1 MDMIQG
7 AEWIVVAILAAGFLT
22 SVYLI
27 ASVQGDLRLREE
39 SGLNTDEQATAM
51 LIRLLNQTRR
61 RIDIHDDGNDFSGS
75 MYNSPEVI
83 GVLREQI
90 QKRNIK
96 VRCLFNDADQPLE
109 LLNLA
114 RTEEFG
120 SHIEVWYLRDG
131 RQEPDTHYKI
141 VDGGRF
147 VHLSRHA
154 HGASE
159 RGYRLRKA
167 SGWWEFK
174 TRHRISKQ
182 YRDHFEHGLKSAV
195 QAA

>member
-7 AEWIVVAILAAGFLT
+7 AEWIVVAILVAGFLT
-22 SVYLI
+22 SAYLI
-27 ASVQGDLRLREE
+27 ASVQGDLRMREE
-39 SGLNTDEQATAM
+39 SGLNADEQATTM
-51 LIRLLNQTRR
+51 FIGLLNQTRR
-61 RIDIHDDGNDFSGS
+61 RIDIHDDGNDFAGS

-83 GVLREQI
+83 GALRERI
-90 QKRNIK
+90 QERNIK

-114 RTEEFG
+114 RTDEFG
-120 SHIEVWYLRDG
+120 SHIEVWYLRGG

-141 VDGGRF
+141 VDGGRL

-154 HGASE
+154 RGAGE

-167 SGWWEFK
+167 LRWWEFH
-174 TRHRISKQ
+174 TRYRISKQ
-182 YRDHFEHGLKSAV
+182 YRDHFEHGLKDAL

>member
-7 AEWIVVAILAAGFLT
+7 AEWIVIAILAAGFLT
-22 SVYLI
+22 SVYLV
-27 ASVQGDLRLREE
+27 ASVQGDLRREE

-51 LIRLLNQTRR
+51 FIRLLNQTRH
-61 RIDIHDDGNDFSGS
+61 RIDIHDDGNDFPGS

-83 GVLREQI
+83 GVLRDRI
-90 QKRNIK
+90 QKRDIK
-96 VRCLFNDADQPLE
+96 IRCLFNDAGQSLE
-109 LLNLA
+109 LLKLA
-114 RTEEFG
+114 HTEEFG
-120 SHIEVWYLRDG
+120 SNIEVWYLRGG
-131 RQEPDTHYKI
+131 RREPDIHYKI

-154 HGASE
+154 HGESE

-174 TRHRISKQ
+174 TRYRISKQ
-182 YRDHFEHGLKSAV
+182 YRDHFQNGLEDAV
-195 QAA
+195 LAT

>member
-7 AEWIVVAILAAGFLT
+7 AEWIVVAILVAGFLT

-27 ASVQGDLRLREE
+27 ASVQGDLRMREE
-39 SGLNTDEQATAM
+39 SGLNTDEQATTM
-51 LIRLLNQTRR
+51 FIGLLNQTRR

-75 MYNSPEVI
+75 MYNSQEVI
-83 GVLREQI
+83 GVLRERI
-90 QKRNIK
+90 QERNIK

-114 RTEEFG
+114 RTDEFG
-120 SHIEVWYLRDG
+120 SHIEVWYLRGG

-141 VDGGRF
+141 VDGGRL

-154 HGASE
+154 RGAGE

-167 SGWWEFK
+167 LRWWEFH
-174 TRHRISKQ
+174 TRYRISKQ
-182 YRDHFEHGLKSAV
+182 YRDHFEHGLKDAV

>member
-7 AEWIVVAILAAGFLT
+7 AEWIVIAILAAGFLT

-27 ASVQGDLRLREE
+27 ASVQGDLRMREE
-39 SGLNTDEQATAM
+39 SGLNTDEQATTM
-51 LIRLLNQTRR
+51 FIGLLNQTRR

-90 QKRNIK
+90 QERNIR

-114 RTEEFG
+114 RTDEFG
-120 SHIEVWYLRDG
+120 SHIEVWYLRGG

-141 VDGGRF
+141 VDGGRL

-154 HGASE
+154 RGAGE

-167 SGWWEFK
+167 LRWWEFH
-174 TRHRISKQ
+174 TRYRISKQ
-182 YRDHFEHGLKSAV
+182 YRDHFEHGLKDAL